1 MKTRIKELTC
11 AIKAPA
17 APEKQPGR
25 TMKVIY
31 TEAPYYIALESEPT
45 EEMFDL
51 LEETNWG
58 TGKTVYQHFNSKDHF
73 LHIASPKIFTVREDG
88 ALRAFTVFVHR
99 QLPIGDAYYIRF
111 FCATPEIKG
120 AGIVKNLAKIVIEYV
135 REQEE
140 KACFYGTI
148 EARNP
153 AVRKVVNNIGM
164 DPITTVK
171 TLGFSRFFPKPV
183 LPVRALDAREWE
195 KFLPLLEG
203 QKSKYAFWTTD
214 NVQMP
219 PGYFVYEQKGEVLL
233 GVQVHLAHWAIHS
246 LPGAAGAL
254 LPWMPYLPLLNRIVS
269 PESFRFLSPEGFYVR
284 EGAEAL
290 LPQFLESL
298 LHHLRHHAAMFWL
311 DSRDPVYKALADA
324 KLGLLNQFVRQA
336 DAAFVANFK
345 GYQAAEID
353 RIKAMPFY
361 ISTYD
366 SI

>member
-1 MKTRIKELTC
+1 
-11 AIKAPA
+11 
-17 APEKQPGR
+17 
-25 TMKVIY
+25 MKVIY
-31 TEAPYYIALESEPT
+31 TEAPYNITLETLPT
-45 EEMFDL
+45 EEMFAL

-73 LHIASPKIFTVREDG
+73 LHIASPKIFAVRENG

-99 QLPIGDAYYIRF
+99 QLPMVAHGSDAYYIRF

-135 REQEE
+135 RSQED

-153 AVRKVVNNIGM
+153 AVRKVVDKIGM
-164 DPITTVK
+164 ELITTVK
-171 TLGFSRFFPKPV
+171 TVGFSRFFPRP
-183 LPVRALDAREWE
+183 LLAVRALGASDWE
-195 KFLPLLEG
+195 KFLPLLEA
-203 QKSKYAFWTTD
+203 QKSNYAFWTTD

-219 PGYFVYEQKGEVLL
+219 PGYFVYEQQGEVIL
-233 GVQVHLAHWAIHS
+233 GAQVHLAHWAIHS
-246 LPGAAGAL
+246 LPGAAGAV
-254 LPWMPYLPLLNRIVS
+254 LPWMPYLPLLNRIVL
-269 PESFRFLSPEGFYVR
+269 PKSFRFLSPEGFYVR
-284 EGAEAL
+284 EGAENL

-298 LHHLRHHAAMFWL
+298 LHHLRHNAAMFWL
-311 DSRDPVYKALADA
+311 DSRDPIYKALEDA
-324 KLGLLNQFVRQA
+324 NLGLLNQFVKKA

-345 GYQAAEID
+345 GYELDEMD
-353 RIKAMPFY
+353 RIKALPFY

>member
-1 MKTRIKELTC
+1 
-11 AIKAPA
+11 
-17 APEKQPGR
+17 
-25 TMKVIY
+25 MKVIY
-31 TEAPYYIALESEPT
+31 TEAPYEITLESDPT

-51 LEETNWG
+51 LEATNWG
-58 TGKTVYQHFNSKDHF
+58 TGKTVYQHFNSKAHF
-73 LHIASPKIFTVREDG
+73 LHIASPKIFAVREAG

-99 QLPIGDAYYIRF
+99 QLPMVNNGSDAYYIRF

-135 REQEE
+135 RGQEE

-153 AVRKVVNNIGM
+153 AVRKVVDKIGM
-164 DPITTVK
+164 EPLATVK
-171 TLGFSRFFPKPV
+171 TVGFSRFFPKP
-183 LPVRALDAREWE
+183 LLRVRTLGNGDWE
-195 KFLPLLEG
+195 KFLPVLEA
-203 QKSKYAFWTTD
+203 QKSHYAFWTTD

-254 LPWMPYLPLLNRIVS
+254 LPWMPYLPLLNRIVL
-269 PESFRFLSPEGFYVR
+269 PKSFRFLSPEGFYIR
-284 EGAEAL
+284 EGAENL

-298 LHHLRHHAAMFWL
+298 LHHFRRNAAMFWL
-311 DSRDPVYKALADA
+311 DSRDPVYKALAGA
-324 KLGLLNQFVRQA
+324 KLGLLNQFVKGSN
-336 DAAFVANFK
+336 AAFVANFK
-345 GYQAAEID
+345 GYQAEETD
-353 RIKAMPFY
+353 KIKTMPFY